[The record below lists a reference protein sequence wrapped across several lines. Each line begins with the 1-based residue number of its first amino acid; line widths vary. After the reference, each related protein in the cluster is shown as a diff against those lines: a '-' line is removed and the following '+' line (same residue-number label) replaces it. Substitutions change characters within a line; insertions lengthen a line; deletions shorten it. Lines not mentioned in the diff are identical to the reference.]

1 MSGEY
6 EVGYGRPPKH
16 SRFKKGK
23 SGNPNGRPKGTKNLR
38 TDLIE
43 ELGEKIHVREGDRPT
58 KISKQRAFVK
68 TLVARSLKGDA
79 RAAATLMNLM
89 LRVFDLGD
97 VTADETLP
105 LTSEERELFAF
116 LEERTRN
123 ETNGGGRADEGSGG
137 DGTSS

>member
-43 ELGEKIHVREGDRPT
+43 ELGEKISVREGDRPT

-68 TLVARSLKGDA
+68 TLVARSSKGDA

-89 LRVFDLGD
+89 LRIFDLGD
-97 VTADETLP
+97 VTTDENLP

-116 LEERTRN
+116 
-123 ETNGGGRADEGSGG
+123 
-137 DGTSS
+137 

>member
-1 MSGEY
+1 MSSEY
-6 EVGYGRPPKH
+6 EVGYGKPPKH

-23 SGNPNGRPKGTKNLR
+23 SGNPQGRPKGTKNLR

-43 ELGEKIHVREGDRPT
+43 ELSEKIPVREGDRPA

-79 RAAATLMNLM
+79 RAAVTLLNLM
-89 LRVFDLGD
+89 LRVFDVGD
-97 VTADETLP
+97 VTADENLP
-105 LTSEERELFAF
+105 LTSEEHELFTF
-116 LEERTRN
+116 LEERIRN
-123 ETNGGGRADEGSGG
+123 ETGGGRADERSGG

>member
-1 MSGEY
+1 MSDEY
-6 EVGYGRPPKH
+6 EVGYGKPPKH
-16 SRFKKGK
+16 SPFKKGK

-43 ELGEKIHVREGDRPT
+43 ELGEKIPVREGDRPT

-79 RAAATLMNLM
+79 RAATTLMNLM

-97 VTADETLP
+97 VTANENLP
-105 LTSEERELFAF
+105 LTSEECELFA
-116 LEERTRN
+116 LIEERMKNR
-123 ETNGGGRADEGSGG
+123 TNGGGLADQGSGG
-137 DGTSS
+137 DGTS

>member
-1 MSGEY
+1 MSDEY
-6 EVGYGRPPKH
+6 EVGYGKPPKH

-23 SGNPNGRPKGTKNLR
+23 LGNPNGRPKGTKNLR

-43 ELGEKIHVREGDRPT
+43 ELSEKIPVREGDRPT

-79 RAAATLMNLM
+79 RAATTLMNLM
-89 LRVFDLGD
+89 LRVFDLRD
-97 VTADETLP
+97 VTADENLP
-105 LTSEERELFAF
+105 LTSEERELFTF
-116 LEERTRN
+116 LEERIRN
-123 ETNGGGRADEGSGG
+123 QTNGRRRSDEGSGG

>member
-23 SGNPNGRPKGTKNLR
+23 SGNPSGRPKGTKNLR

-43 ELGEKIHVREGDRPT
+43 ELGEKIPLREGDRPT
-58 KISKQRAFVK
+58 TISKQRAFVK

-79 RAAATLMNLM
+79 RAANTLMNLM

-97 VTADETLP
+97 VTADENLP
-105 LTSEERELFAF
+105 LTSEERELFSF
-116 LEERTRN
+116 LEERMKN
-123 ETNGGGRADEGSGG
+123 ETNGGERADESPGE
-137 DGTSS
+137 DDPSS

>member
-1 MSGEY
+1 MSDEY
-6 EVGYGRPPKH
+6 EVGYGKPPKH

-23 SGNPNGRPKGTKNLR
+23 SSNPNGRPKGTKNLR

-43 ELGEKIHVREGDRPT
+43 ELGEKIPVREGDRPT

-79 RAAATLMNLM
+79 RAATTLMNLM
-89 LRVFDLGD
+89 LRVFDLRD
-97 VTADETLP
+97 VTADENLP
-105 LTSEERELFAF
+105 LTSEERELFTF
-116 LEERTRN
+116 LEERIRN
-123 ETNGGGRADEGSGG
+123 QTNGRRRSDEGSGG